1 MNNGASSSQSVAEP
15 GAEAGSTTLYLT
27 RHGRTTANVMH
38 LMQGWSDF
46 PLTRQGREDV
56 CQFGRGLRP
65 IRFRAAW
72 SGNLSRQYETARL
85 ALDMSGNG
93 DLRVGVDPDLRED
106 NFGSFEGRDERT
118 TLDQVCAAMGFKDF
132 AAAKATYGRDI
143 PVHMQDT
150 FHLLD
155 AQDVLSAGLEEED
168 RAETTAQV
176 RSRMIGALTR
186 IAQSAI
192 EEGGGP
198 VLVVSSG
205 MCLQQFLV
213 AIDDHCP
220 IPDMDNTAVT
230 KVIYGDDGF
239 RLAGPVSSMEYF
251 QAGSQDK

>member
-1 MNNGASSSQSVAEP
+1 MNNGASSSQSTAEP
-15 GAEAGSTTLYLT
+15 STEAGSTTLYLT

-56 CQFGRGLRP
+56 RQFGRGLRP

-118 TLDQVCAAMGFKDF
+118 TLDQVCAAMGFENF
-132 AAAKATYGRDI
+132 AAAKATYGRNI
-143 PVHMQDT
+143 AVHMQDT
-150 FHLLD
+150 FHRLD
-155 AQDVLSAGLEEED
+155 AQDILSAGLEEQD

-176 RSRMIGALTR
+176 RSRMIAVLTR

-205 MCLQQFLV
+205 MCLQQFLT
-213 AIDDHCP
+213 AIDDHCT

-230 KVIYGDDGF
+230 KVVYQDDGF
-239 RLAGPVSSMEYF
+239 HLVGPICSMEYF
-251 QAGSQDK
+251 QAGSQEK

>member
-1 MNNGASSSQSVAEP
+1 MNNGAASQNPHHQMNTGEESV
-15 GAEAGSTTLYLT
+15 TLYLT

-38 LMQGWSDF
+38 IMQGWSDF

-56 CQFGRGLRP
+56 LQFGRGLRP

-72 SGNLSRQYETARL
+72 SGNLNRQYETARL

-132 AAAKATYGRDI
+132 AAAKAAYGRNI
-143 PVHMQDT
+143 PIHMQDT
-150 FHLLD
+150 FHRLD
-155 AQDVLSAGLEEED
+155 ALDGLSTGLEEQD

-213 AIDDHCP
+213 AIDDHCT

-230 KVIYGDDGF
+230 KVVYGDDGF
-239 RLAGPVSSMEYF
+239 HLAGPVSSMEYF
-251 QAGSQDK
+251 QAGSQEE

>member
-1 MNNGASSSQSVAEP
+1 M
-15 GAEAGSTTLYLT
+15 
-27 RHGRTTANVMH
+27 
-38 LMQGWSDF
+38 
-46 PLTRQGREDV
+46 
-56 CQFGRGLRP
+56 
-65 IRFRAAW
+65 
-72 SGNLSRQYETARL
+72 
-85 ALDMSGNG
+85 
-93 DLRVGVDPDLRED
+93 GVDPDLRED
-106 NFGSFEGRDERT
+106 NFGSFEGRDEPT
-118 TLDQVCAAMGFKDF
+118 TLNQVCAAMGFKDF
-132 AAAKATYGRDI
+132 ATAKATYGRDI

-150 FHLLD
+150 FHRLD
-155 AQDVLSAGLEEED
+155 AQDVLSAGLEKED

-176 RSRMIGALTR
+176 RGRMIGALTR
-186 IAQSAI
+186 IARSAI

-251 QAGSQDK
+251 RAGSQDK

>member
-1 MNNGASSSQSVAEP
+1 
-15 GAEAGSTTLYLT
+15 
-27 RHGRTTANVMH
+27 MH

-46 PLTRQGREDV
+46 PLTKQGREDV
-56 CQFGRGLRP
+56 RQFGRGLRP

-93 DLRVGVDPDLRED
+93 DLPVGVDPDLRED

-132 AAAKATYGRDI
+132 VTAKATYGRNI
-143 PVHMQDT
+143 SVHMQDT
-150 FHLLD
+150 FHRLD
-155 AQDVLSAGLEEED
+155 AQDVLSAGLEEQD

-176 RSRMIGALTR
+176 RSRMIAVLTR

-205 MCLQQFLV
+205 IWTTPLSPRSSTGM
-213 AIDDHCP
+213 
-220 IPDMDNTAVT
+220 AVSIWQDPSVPWST
-230 KVIYGDDGF
+230 SRQAVRK
-239 RLAGPVSSMEYF
+239 SSRQNF
-251 QAGSQDK
+251 QARYRSPAGWPLRGSMGLQSGSCNIWRESTHPFRMAGIPVMM